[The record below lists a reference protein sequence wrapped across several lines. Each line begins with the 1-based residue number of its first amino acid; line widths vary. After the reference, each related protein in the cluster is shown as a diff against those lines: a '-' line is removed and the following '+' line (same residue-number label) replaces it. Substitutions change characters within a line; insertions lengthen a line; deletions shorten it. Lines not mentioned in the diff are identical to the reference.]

1 MPRHFFAILSETFW
15 TLAIAV
21 IALFAFFVA
30 LGAFDPFEILGVTLA
45 VAALTAAWLLHA
57 WVAGHRRDDGHR
69 DVEAMRARERRG
81 F

>member
-1 MPRHFFAILSETFW
+1 MPKHFLAILSETFW

-45 VAALTAAWLLHA
+45 VVALTAAWLAHA
-57 WVAGHRRDDGHR
+57 WIAGHRREDPAR
-69 DVEAMRARERRG
+69 AREAVRARERRG